1 MCGIAATRSEAVQG
15 TPERQ
20 PKIGDMKSALFV
32 DFDNVFS
39 LMRQLQP
46 SAAEQFARHP
56 DVWIGWLA
64 SSLALP
70 EPHGE
75 GAGRRLLVRR
85 CYLNPNWYQA
95 YRHAFLR
102 AGFEIVDC
110 PPVTSQGKTST
121 DIHLVLDAVE
131 LLQHETRYDEFIVFS
146 ADADFTPLLRKL
158 RRHDR
163 RTTVLAIGFPS
174 AAYQASA
181 DLLIPERLFVSE
193 ALFAPQERNGT
204 DQGTGAGA
212 STSTEQK
219 PPVRANA
226 GSPAVEALDAGPPVL
241 VQGPGAAKPSRVATP
256 YELAEISDKIWQ
268 AVDEAT
274 APVHS
279 GQLASRLKAEY
290 SEVLE
295 NWNGCGAFRA
305 FFTSLNLSSLAWV
318 SGSGGRILNPA
329 RHELEGRS
337 AHEEP
342 DSPWAAEKDLFQVMK
357 EVCSLTRAPMLSPQE
372 LREVLKALSAELA
385 ETEFQPGTTPA
396 RVCSRCLTSAGMR
409 VRQRDVTFLI
419 RGMQLNGHI
428 FGAGNDDVAT
438 LGSRLLAQVL
448 FLCER
453 EQMVL
458 DDGAVAGIRRWVTG
472 EPAAPNH
479 AVAPAEGPLP

>member
-1 MCGIAATRSEAVQG
+1 
-15 TPERQ
+15 
-20 PKIGDMKSALFV
+20 MKSALFV

-39 LMRQLQP
+39 LLRQLQP
-46 SAAEQFARHP
+46 TAAEQFARRP
-56 DVWIGWLA
+56 DIWIRWLA
-64 SSLALP
+64 TTLALP

-75 GAGRRLLVRR
+75 SVRRRLLVRR

-121 DIHLVLDAVE
+121 DIHLVLDAVD
-131 LLQHETRYDEFIVFS
+131 LLQHDTHYDEFIVFS

-193 ALFAPQERNGT
+193 ALFAEQENDGAL
-204 DQGTGAGA
+204 QGRGPGA
-212 STSTEQK
+212 STGTEQTTSTRADAAPTAAVAVNGSMPAPVQETAALK
-219 PPVRANA
+219 PPRI
-226 GSPAVEALDAGPPVL
+226 
-241 VQGPGAAKPSRVATP
+241 ATP
-256 YELAEISDKIWQ
+256 AELAEIANKIWQ
-268 AVDEAT
+268 SLDEAN

-290 SEVLE
+290 PEVLE
-295 NWNGCGAFRA
+295 NWNGCGAFKA
-305 FFTSLNLSSLAWV
+305 FFMSLNLARLVWA
-318 SGSGGRILNPA
+318 SGSGGRVLDPA
-329 RHELEGRS
+329 RHEIEGRS
-337 AHEEP
+337 PHEEP
-342 DSPWAAEKDLFQVMK
+342 DSQWAAEEDLFKVVK
-357 EVCSLTRAPMLSPQE
+357 EVCSLTRAPMLSPRE
-372 LREVLKALSAELA
+372 LREVLKALSAEL
-385 ETEFQPGTTPA
+385 EENEFQPSTTPA
-396 RVCSRCLTSAGMR
+396 RVCARCLTSAGMR

-419 RGMQLNGHI
+419 RGMQLNGHA
-428 FGAGNDDVAT
+428 FGQSHDDVET
-438 LGSRLLAQVL
+438 LGSRLFGQVL

-458 DDGAVAGIRRWVTG
+458 GDSGVAAVRRWVNG
-472 EPAAPNH
+472 DSAASK
-479 AVAPAEGPLP
+479 GPGAST